1 MKNGI
6 FVLVFLASAL
16 TRIFLLGSA
25 PERLVKSL
33 GQDLT
38 CAVFSDQN
46 YENEN
51 GNQYDLYIPAG
62 LDKTQDQNLILYI
75 HGGSFN
81 SGSKADGETWC
92 RYYAAQGYITASVDY
107 TLQMHGKDASVYQ
120 MNKEIENAVRAIRQR
135 TEELGYHIAGMA
147 PFGVSAGGTL
157 AMNLAYNGNSAI
169 PVRFVFQVAAPTY
182 FEPSEWTLLMKVDK
196 LASEHDFCKMM
207 TGKELEDYTQEIQK
221 ISPAGIVSDDSV
233 PSLIAYGRIDHCV
246 PVNQKKI
253 ISWKR
258 TFFTTFH
265 TTISNFRSPTMGC
278 IMIRISCRNFWKN
291 PWNMPSVILQLDPH
305 ELLRRNC
312 VKLTRFLLQEYAVK
326 TIGG

>member
-1 MKNGI
+1 M
-6 FVLVFLASAL
+6 A
-16 TRIFLLGSA
+16 
-25 PERLVKSL
+25 
-33 GQDLT
+33 
-38 CAVFSDQN
+38 
-46 YENEN
+46 
-51 GNQYDLYIPAG
+51 
-62 LDKTQDQNLILYI
+62 
-75 HGGSFN
+75 
-81 SGSKADGETWC
+81 ETWC

-246 PVNQKKI
+246 PVNQKNYLMEAYL
-253 ISWKR
+253 
-258 TFFTTFH
+258 FH
-265 TTISNFRSPTMGC
+265 DVPYDYIEFPKSNHGMYNDPDKLQEFLE
-278 IMIRISCRNFWKN
+278 N

>member
-1 MKNGI
+1 MRRKAKIIVYTGI
-6 FVLVFLASAL
+6 FVLVFLAAAL
-16 TRIFLLGSA
+16 ARVYLLGSA

-38 CAVFSDQN
+38 GTVFRDQN

-51 GNQYDLYIPAG
+51 GNRYDLYIPAG
-62 LDKTQDQNLILYI
+62 LDRMQDQNLILYI

-107 TLQMHGKDASVYQ
+107 TLQMHGKDASIYQ

-157 AMNLAYNGNSAI
+157 AMNLAYSGNSAI

-182 FEPSEWTLLMKVDK
+182 FEPSEWPLLMKVDK
-196 LASEHDFCKMM
+196 LTSVHDFCRMM
-207 TGKELEDYTQEIQK
+207 TGKELEDYTQEIRK
-221 ISPAGIVSDDSV
+221 
-233 PSLIAYGRIDHCV
+233 SLRQA
-246 PVNQKKI
+246 
-253 ISWKR
+253 S
-258 TFFTTFH
+258 
-265 TTISNFRSPTMGC
+265 
-278 IMIRISCRNFWKN
+278 
-291 PWNMPSVILQLDPH
+291 
-305 ELLRRNC
+305 
-312 VKLTRFLLQEYAVK
+312 
-326 TIGG
+326 